1 MSASYHL
8 IMNRDFTGMVDD
20 YSVKNYDMI
29 TPDQKN
35 EQEVCLITLPKINM
49 TRDKMDEDDNK
60 KVCLTNWAQVGCILM
75 NSYAHKLKSLDR
87 IDLYMSAS
95 RNALITYVTARGV
108 MDQDLMENFKFLMLT

>member
-1 MSASYHL
+1 
-8 IMNRDFTGMVDD
+8 MVDD